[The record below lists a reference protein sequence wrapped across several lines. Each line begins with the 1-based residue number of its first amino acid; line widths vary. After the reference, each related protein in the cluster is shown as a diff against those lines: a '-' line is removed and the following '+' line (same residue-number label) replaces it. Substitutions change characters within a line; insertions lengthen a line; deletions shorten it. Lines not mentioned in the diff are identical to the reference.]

1 MNHLTSVTTSDGRVL
16 EVSVSGSEDGIP
28 LICHHGTPGAAL
40 AWEPFVAEAR
50 QRGMRHV
57 EYSRPGY
64 GASDR
69 QEGRAVAD
77 CAADV
82 TAILEALD
90 APRFYTYGWSGGG
103 PHALACAALLGERVI
118 KAASIAS
125 IAPWES
131 EGLEWLVGMGQEN
144 LAEFGAALAGA
155 DALRMFLEGESAGLA
170 QLSGGAIAA
179 ALGDLVC
186 EADRRVLA
194 GPFADQ
200 LVGLIKAGLAPGI
213 WGWFDDDMAFVRD
226 WGFDPGSIATPV
238 TVWHGTDDRF
248 VPVSHGEWLARGI
261 PGSSAELHEGEGH
274 LSIALA
280 DYGSILDDLCAVSR
294 S

>member
-1 MNHLTSVTTSDGRVL
+1 
-16 EVSVSGSEDGIP
+16 
-28 LICHHGTPGAAL
+28 
-40 AWEPFVAEAR
+40 VAEAAK
-50 QRGMRHV
+50 RGLRHV

-69 QEGRAVAD
+69 QEGRAIAD

-82 TAILEALD
+82 TAISDALG

-118 KAASIAS
+118 KTAAIAS
-125 IAPWES
+125 VAPWGS
-131 EGLEWLVGMGQEN
+131 EGLDWLAGMGEEN
-144 LAEFGAALAGA
+144 LAEFGATFAGA
-155 DALRMFLEGESAGLA
+155 DALRMFLEGERAGLA

-186 EADRRVLA
+186 EADRRALE

-226 WGFDPGSIATPV
+226 WGFDLGAIASPV

-248 VPVSHGEWLARGI
+248 VPVTHGESLARQI
-261 PGSSAELHEGEGH
+261 PGSGAEMREREGH
-274 LSIALA
+274 LSIAIA
-280 DYGSILDDLCAVSR
+280 DYGSILDDLCAVS
-294 S
+294 

>member
-1 MNHLTSVTTSDGRVL
+1 MAGVTTSDGRAL
-16 EVSVSGSEDGIP
+16 EVSVSGPEDGIP

-40 AWEPFVAEAR
+40 AYEPFVAQAA
-50 QRGMRHV
+50 QRGLRHV

-69 QEGRAVAD
+69 QAGRAVAD

-82 TAILEALD
+82 AAILDALG

-118 KAASIAS
+118 KAASMAG
-125 IAPWES
+125 IAPYAS
-131 EGLEWLVGMGQEN
+131 EGLDWLAGMGEEN
-144 LAEFGAALAGA
+144 LAEFGATLAGE

-170 QLSGGAIAA
+170 QLSGEAIAA

-186 EADRRVLA
+186 EADRRALEE
-194 GPFADQ
+194 GFADQ

-226 WGFDPGSIATPV
+226 WGFDLGAIAAPV

-248 VPVSHGEWLARGI
+248 VPVSHGEWLARQI
-261 PGSSAELHEGEGH
+261 PGASAELGEGEGH
-274 LSIALA
+274 ISMALTA
-280 DYGSILDDLCAVSR
+280 YGSILDDLCAVS
-294 S
+294 